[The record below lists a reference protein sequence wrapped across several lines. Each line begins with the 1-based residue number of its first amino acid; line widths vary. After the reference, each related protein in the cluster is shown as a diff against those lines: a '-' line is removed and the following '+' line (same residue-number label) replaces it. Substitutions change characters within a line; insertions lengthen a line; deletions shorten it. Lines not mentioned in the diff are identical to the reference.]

1 MSTSNTKPSS
11 SSTSDLTLVKKG
23 KFYFIYGDSNNWILE
38 DKTKRG
44 LEVKEKTND
53 PENKNVLSEKGMIY
67 DMDGRGHKVS
77 IRWYYPK
84 NEYSLQKI
92 EQVAQI
98 MEKRYIEIREITCP
112 SD

>member
-1 MSTSNTKPSS
+1 MSTSSTKPSS
-11 SSTSDLTLVKKG
+11 SPSSDLTLVKKG
-23 KFYFIYGDSNNWILE
+23 KFYFIYDDSKNWILE

-44 LEVKEKTND
+44 LEIKEKTND
-53 PENKNVLSEKGMIY
+53 PEKNILSEKGMIY
-67 DMDGRGHKVS
+67 DMDGRGHKIS

-84 NEYSLQKI
+84 NEYSLQTI
-92 EQVAQI
+92 EQDAQI

>member
-1 MSTSNTKPSS
+1 
-11 SSTSDLTLVKKG
+11 
-23 KFYFIYGDSNNWILE
+23 
-38 DKTKRG
+38 
-44 LEVKEKTND
+44 
-53 PENKNVLSEKGMIY
+53 MIY

-84 NEYSLQKI
+84 IEYSLQTI
-92 EQVAQI
+92 EQDAQI

>member
-1 MSTSNTKPSS
+1 MSTSSTKPSS
-11 SSTSDLTLVKKG
+11 SSSSDLTLVKKG
-23 KFYFIYGDSNNWILE
+23 KFYFIYDDSKNWILE

-44 LEVKEKTND
+44 LEIKEKTND
-53 PENKNVLSEKGMIY
+53 PEKNILSEKGMIY
-67 DMDGRGHKVS
+67 DMDGRGYKIS

-84 NEYSLQKI
+84 NEYSLQTI
-92 EQVAQI
+92 EQDAQI

>member
-23 KFYFIYGDSNNWILE
+23 KFYFIYDDSKNWILE

-53 PENKNVLSEKGMIY
+53 PEKKMFC
-67 DMDGRGHKVS
+67 
-77 IRWYYPK
+77 
-84 NEYSLQKI
+84 QKK
-92 EQVAQI
+92 E
-98 MEKRYIEIREITCP
+98 
-112 SD
+112 

>member
-11 SSTSDLTLVKKG
+11 SSSSALTLVKKG
-23 KFYFIYGDSNNWILE
+23 KFYFIYDDSKNWILE

-53 PENKNVLSEKGMIY
+53 PEKNVLSEKGMIY

-84 NEYSLQKI
+84 NEYSLQTI
-92 EQVAQI
+92 EQDAQI